1 MKDGGFHGVKRSRRG
16 KGSVRR
22 ATESGTGL
30 ASPQRMFPMKRSSGM
45 GGTRRLPKHA
55 AELQISQSKHCLT
68 EMRDI
73 SRKGILRTVKSVIKR
88 RSWSGEEPFQVGIA
102 SMKMVVFSTLQNDAA
117 PRNPDFVRPSA
128 IAGLSG
134 RRGRVDSQVYVHEGG
149 SGFCAT
155 ASRRPQS
162 HRDCG
167 TDVLSSLS
175 WAGAGRE

>member
-73 SRKGILRTVKSVIKR
+73 SRKGILRTVKIVIKR
-88 RSWSGEEPFQVGIA
+88 RPWSGEYFFL
-102 SMKMVVFSTLQNDAA
+102 MVRRSPRITLF
-117 PRNPDFVRPSA
+117 R
-128 IAGLSG
+128 
-134 RRGRVDSQVYVHEGG
+134 
-149 SGFCAT
+149 
-155 ASRRPQS
+155 
-162 HRDCG
+162 
-167 TDVLSSLS
+167 
-175 WAGAGRE
+175 